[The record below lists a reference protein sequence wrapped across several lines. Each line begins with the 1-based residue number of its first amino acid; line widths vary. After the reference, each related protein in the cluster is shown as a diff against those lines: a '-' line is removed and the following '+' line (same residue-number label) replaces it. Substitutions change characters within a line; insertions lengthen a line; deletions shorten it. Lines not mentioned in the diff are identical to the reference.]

1 MNETNKKPRHWLRRK
16 VGAQF
21 LEGLLIVVPIGIAL
35 WILVWIFTTIDGFL
49 QPLIKPFFGRNIPG
63 AGFGMT
69 ILLIYLAGVLAENV
83 IGRRLIRYGESLLA
97 RVPVFR
103 YVYTGIKNLVEGFS
117 MSGKGG
123 FSQVVLVEFPMKG
136 MRTVGFVTNEL
147 STEDGE
153 KLFSVFVP
161 QAPTPTT
168 GFLEIVKEND
178 IVPLDISIENA
189 IKMVVSAGAFY
200 PPEIKAKLTGRTEA

>member
-1 MNETNKKPRHWLRRK
+1 MNETSKKPRHWLRRK

-136 MRTVGFVTNEL
+136 MRTIGFVTNEL

-189 IKMVVSAGAFY
+189 IKMVVSAGAFS

>member
-1 MNETNKKPRHWLRRK
+1 MKETNEKPRHWLRRK

-35 WILVWIFTTIDGFL
+35 WILAWMFTTIDGFL

-83 IGRRLIRYGESLLA
+83 IGRRLIHYGESLLA

-103 YVYTGIKNLVEGFS
+103 YVYTGIKNLIEGFS

-123 FSQVVLVEFPMKG
+123 FSQVVLVEFPGKG
-136 MRTVGFVTNEL
+136 MKTVGFVTSEIMA
-147 STEDGE
+147 EDGE
-153 KLFSVFVP
+153 RLLCVFVP
-161 QAPTPTT
+161 QSPTPTT
-168 GFLEIVKEND
+168 GFVEIVREKD
-178 IVPLDISIENA
+178 IVRVDMSIEDA
-189 IKMVVSAGAFY
+189 LKMVVSAGAFS